1 MIECKQ
7 SNDISILNH
16 FGKQE
21 KFMDENTLGKNIQ
34 YMRKTYGEK
43 LEELGLIVNMTKSAV
58 NDYESGR
65 RKPNPETLEM
75 IAKHYG
81 KTVDEMLNIKLY
93 EVERFDSKELID
105 LDNIFEKFTL
115 ILPLAESRDAYE
127 NDSFLKGMTAV
138 KEMLNA
144 IRKGEGVKGIVISD
158 AMEYFIE
165 ALEVDVY
172 EAGANVLWCIFF
184 LWLQQYSDLEV
195 ILKFQSRLK
204 SKQVDWKELIYETQK
219 NEKKVSKKKQAFIE
233 YFNELLC
240 ELIRMLKEME
250 QWAQLGDYYLALRYV
265 LGMVDTGY
273 SKEMN
278 RVTGMQMMTAFAQLG
293 NRYALDYLEVG
304 ADEK

>member
-16 FGKQE
+16 LGKQE

-34 YMRKTYGEK
+34 YMRKIYGEK
-43 LEELGLIVNMTKSAV
+43 LEELGLVVNMTKSAV

-65 RKPNPETLEM
+65 RTPNPETLEM

-81 KTVDEMLNIKLY
+81 KTVDEMLNVKLY
-93 EVERFDSKELID
+93 ELEGFDSKELID
-105 LDNIFEKFTL
+105 LDNMFEKFTL

-127 NDSFLKGMTAV
+127 NDSFLKGMAAV

-195 ILKFQSRLK
+195 MLKFQTRLK

-233 YFNELLC
+233 DFNELLC

-278 RVTGMQMMTAFAQLG
+278 QVTGMQMMIAFAQLG

-304 ADEK
+304 ADKK